1 MKTERKLIDGY
12 PLEWLY
18 MDDAKW
24 LSMSE
29 REQREFWRTPMPDWR
44 VREIMQ
50 ELRSRENQ
58 NRTYVLN

>member
-1 MKTERKLIDGY
+1 VKTERKLIDGY

-24 LSMSE
+24 LSMNE
-29 REQREFWRTPMPDWR
+29 HEQREFWRTPMPGWR

-58 NRTYVLN
+58 NRTSVLN